1 MINGILNF
9 NISLKTLFGVLVLI
23 AGIFD
28 AYKYRRQTQ
37 KLKRN
42 KSSRNISRMF
52 VFIAIICDIVIV
64 LYTVIIKDFIL
75 IIIRTLSLYTMCEL
89 YYYVWKFY
97 PYKNRKKRKFKKPNL
112 ILFLRNTLLPNN
124 IRRHL

>member
-1 MINGILNF
+1 MINDILNF
-9 NISLKTLFGVLVLI
+9 NISLKTLLGVLVLI

-37 KLKRN
+37 KLRRN

-52 VFIAIICDIVIV
+52 VFIAIICDVVIV
-64 LYTVIIKDFIL
+64 LYTVVIKDPIL
-75 IIIRTLSLYTMCEL
+75 ITIRALSLYTMCEL
-89 YYYVWKFY
+89 YYNVWKFY
-97 PYKNRKKRKFKKPNL
+97 PYKNKKKRKFKRPNL
-112 ILFLRNTLLPNN
+112 IIFVWNTLLPNN